1 MATISSIVK
10 KFDIYGNY
18 FQLRINNQTKFK
30 TFSGGLLSLITL
42 IVLILCI
49 ISFGKDLFER
59 KNPKISIEEGLF
71 QYGEVPLLNGT
82 EYPIKPALM
91 AIQKSFSDIAKIKIN
106 YITNGTRVSRYLDE
120 CDKDYMEKHFP
131 EYNYTVS
138 ANVITNYCFN
148 FNDYML
154 SDSVYINLSYDECKK
169 MSQSSLNYF
178 TQKGITCNPAT
189 GSIQSTFI
197 LLHTKQLGFK
207 PDDEKPFLNKTLK
220 YSLSFSSSFYT
231 NVMIYW
237 NLQYLQD
244 DVGWLIDDIV
254 ESTNLAPQPEQI
266 LQSFYAT
273 PTQLPNFVISFYLN
287 DKFKKYN
294 RTYIK
299 LQDVLAALGGFM
311 KLILTLL
318 NVLSIFIRCYLIDL
332 YIIDEKFQL
341 EKHSIIKQ
349 ENTRNLNA
357 SQQSKY

>member
-1 MATISSIVK
+1 MVTISSIVK

-30 TFSGGLLSLITL
+30 TFSGGLLSLITF
-42 IVLILCI
+42 IVFILCVL
-49 ISFGKDLFER
+49 SFDLFER

-71 QYGEVPLLNGT
+71 QDSQVPLLNGT
-82 EYPIKPALM
+82 EYPIKPALV
-91 AIQKSFSDIAKIKIN
+91 AIQKSFSDIAKIKIY
-106 YITNGTRVSRYLDE
+106 YITNGTRVSKYLDE

-138 ANVITNYCFN
+138 ANNITNYCFN

-169 MSQSSLNYF
+169 MSPTSLNYF
-178 TQKGITCNPAT
+178 TQKGITCNLAT
-189 GSIQSTFI
+189 VPIQSTLI

-231 NVMIYW
+231 SVKILW
-237 NLQYLQD
+237 NLQFLHD
-244 DVGWLIDDIV
+244 DVGWLINDIV

-266 LQSFYAT
+266 LQSFYST
-273 PTQLPNFVISFYLN
+273 PTQLPNFGISFYLN
-287 DKFKKYN
+287 DKFKKYK

-318 NVLSIFIRCYLIDL
+318 NVVSIFIRCYLIDL

-341 EKHSIIKQ
+341 EKHAVIKQ